1 MKNIQL
7 KVPKGKFVC
16 IIGKTGAGKSSLL
29 SALCGEMLT
38 LPQNLIEH
46 YKGKEDDM
54 DRVLEPEEA
63 TALMEDLIHNA
74 STKHEYEVNGSIAYT
89 AQSPWIRNRKIRTN
103 IIYDQPF
110 DPQRYADTIQACEFE
125 RDVKL

>member
-1 MKNIQL
+1 MKNIKL

-38 LPQNLIEH
+38 LPQNLLEH
-46 YKGKEDDM
+46 FKGKEDDM
-54 DRVLEPEEA
+54 DRVLEPDEA
-63 TALMEDLIHNA
+63 TALMDDLIHNA
-74 STKHEYEVNGSIAYT
+74 STKQEIEVNGTIAYT
-89 AQSPWIRNRKIRTN
+89 AQSPFIRNRKIRTN

-110 DPQRYADTIQACEFE
+110 DP
-125 RDVKL
+125 

>member
-1 MKNIQL
+1 MKNIKL

-38 LPQNLIEH
+38 LPQNLLEH
-46 YKGKEDDM
+46 YKGKDDDM

-63 TALMEDLIHNA
+63 TALMDDLIHNA
-74 STKHEYEVNGSIAYT
+74 SMKKEIEVNGSVAYT
-89 AQSPWIRNRKIRTN
+89 AQSPFIRNRKIRTN
-103 IIYDQPF
+103 IIYD
-110 DPQRYADTIQACEFE
+110 
-125 RDVKL
+125 

>member
-1 MKNIQL
+1 MKNIKL

-16 IIGKTGAGKSSLL
+16 IIGKTGSGKSSLL

-38 LPQNLIEH
+38 LPQNLLEH
-46 YKGKEDDM
+46 YKGKDDDM

-63 TALMEDLIHNA
+63 TALMDDLIHNA
-74 STKHEYEVNGSIAYT
+74 SMKKEIEVNGSVAYT
-89 AQSPWIRNRKIRTN
+89 AQSPFIRNRKIRTN

-110 DPQRYADTIQACEFE
+110 DP
-125 RDVKL
+125 

>member
-1 MKNIQL
+1 MKNIKL

-38 LPQNLIEH
+38 LPQNLLEH

-63 TALMEDLIHNA
+63 TALMDDLIHNA
-74 STKHEYEVNGSIAYT
+74 SMKKEIEVNGSVAYT
-89 AQSPWIRNRKIRTN
+89 AHSPFIRNGKIRTN
-103 IIYDQPF
+103 IIYD
-110 DPQRYADTIQACEFE
+110 
-125 RDVKL
+125 